1 MKAMLIKTAQGL
13 RGATAE
19 DDEAWRRFK
28 RRLKTLQPG
37 KWLRIEASSPR
48 NGKHHRKLFA
58 LLKLVAENS
67 EIYDTTEKALVAIK
81 LVSGHFETAIHPETG
96 EVIQITKTINYE
108 SMDQEEFD
116 KFYSAAIDGVLQYI
130 LPTMDR
136 GSADRLMDDIVS
148 GWA

>member
-28 RRLKTLQPG
+28 RRIKTLQPG
-37 KWLRIEASSPR
+37 KWMRIEACSPR

-67 EIYDTTEKALVAIK
+67 ETYNTTERALVAIK

-96 EVIQITKTINYE
+96 ELIHITKTINYE

-116 KFYSAAIDGVLQYI
+116 KFYNAAIDGVLQHI

-136 GSADRLMDDIVS
+136 DTADRLLEDIVL